1 MKLSFRFFAR
11 FCFLI
16 LVTVFLAAGLVL
28 AWFTSWRADKDAVLQ
43 AASEVADTSAGK
55 VEFLTRGDGPSV
67 LVFHGAPGGYDQAA
81 LLGAALEDS
90 GFQVIAPS
98 RPGYLHTPLASGIL
112 PEQQADAM
120 AALLNTIGSPSVAVM
135 GVSSGAPAAIEF
147 VLRHPDRV
155 WALVLVSAITK
166 RTDHKS
172 VDPGAVVLKRLTG
185 DVGSWVCVEMA
196 ERDPRRMLDLALA
209 SEGLRDPAQRG
220 QMAAAVLGNRAQ
232 LEWFQSFLGT
242 FAPLAPRE
250 TGTRNDI
257 LQNRNLNNF
266 PFDRIQAPVLMVHGT
281 LDPFFPYGD
290 AVAAAGRMPGATL
303 VTVEGAGH
311 LTQLG
316 PQAPEVQKR
325 ITEFLRQYSGG
336 HSQP

>member
-1 MKLSFRFFAR
+1 MTLSLRFFAR
-11 FCFLI
+11 FGFL
-16 LVTVFLAAGLVL
+16 FLATAFLVAGLVL
-28 AWFTSWRADKDAVLQ
+28 AWFTSWRADKDALLQ
-43 AASEVADTSAGK
+43 AASEVAETAAGK

-90 GFQVIAPS
+90 GFRVIAPS
-98 RPGYLHTPLASGIL
+98 RPGYLRTPLATGIL

-120 AALLNTIGSPSVAVM
+120 AALLNAIGAPAVAVL

-155 WALVLVSAITK
+155 WALVLVSAVTK
-166 RTDHKS
+166 KIEPAS
-172 VDPGAVVLKRLTG
+172 PDPGAVVLKRLTG
-185 DVGSWVCVEMA
+185 DVGSWICVELA
-196 ERDPRRMLDLALA
+196 ERDPGRMLDLVLA
-209 SEGLRDPAQRG
+209 EESLGDPAQRG
-220 QMAAAVLGNRAQ
+220 QVAAEVLGNRAQ
-232 LEWFQSFLGT
+232 QEWFQGLLGT
-242 FAPLAPRE
+242 FAPLSPRE

-257 LQNRNLNNF
+257 LQNRNLGKF
-266 PFDRIQAPVLMVHGT
+266 PLERIQTPVLIVHGS
-281 LDPFFPYGD
+281 LDRLVPMAD
-290 AVAAAGRMPGATL
+290 AVAAAGRMPTATL

-316 PQAPEVQKR
+316 PRAGETQKR

-336 HSQP
+336 QSQP